1 MESEETN
8 TINID
13 INDVDEQFFRDQIEA
28 FQKININDD
37 ELYVF
42 NSNNVSDEEKE
53 TLKTILCCCNTKFF
67 LNKNNIDYN
76 NAENLSNAVSVLQ
89 DKLVTDAVSLK
100 LIAQGNNATQINMID
115 SREHTIDRKKKI
127 ISGLFFKDE
136 LANSYYVNFN
146 GYNYV
151 KYFVNVSM
159 ARQIGYARQLQKGN
173 QLHIMHGEFIIGVHA
188 KGTYIIISKNQI
200 KNSTANEIIIDIC
213 YDYKNNDAP
222 NIRVG
227 GGSAFRITLT
237 QKEGKYT
244 LNSIKKGNMK
254 EDEVDDTSLKE
265 VQTLDIQGIIDNE
278 EQGKSL
284 RETLAEEPELCKVL
298 QEAKVISQEQYQSII
313 NPTIK
318 KQINGK
324 SFIISKKLLEAE
336 SSQSQGESMQ
346 DDNYNNSQNNPNT
359 ERLQSSKIQSNGKSN
374 GNNTS
379 QQLPDS
385 KDRDISECPPDI
397 NVNTADV
404 KHNYNFF
411 CLKDTWIGKNK
422 TTGKYGC
429 CGCDCC

>member
-1 MESEETN
+1 MLTDLTEN
-8 TINID
+8 IN
-13 INDVDEQFFRDQIEA
+13 NANKQFFIDKLMHFKKA
-28 FQKININDD
+28 YINND

-42 NSNNVSDEEKE
+42 NPNNVSEEEIEK
-53 TLKTILCCCNTKFF
+53 LKTILFCCNTEFF

-76 NAENLSNAVSVLQ
+76 NAKNLSNAVSVLQ

-100 LIAQGNNATQINMID
+100 LIAQGNNAIQINMID
-115 SREHTIDRKKKI
+115 SLEHEIDTKKKI

-136 LANSYYVNFN
+136 LENSYYVNFSN
-146 GYNYV
+146 DNYL
-151 KYFVNVSM
+151 KYFGIVSTK
-159 ARQIGYARQLQKGN
+159 QKIGHCRQLQKGN
-173 QLHIMHGEFIIGVHA
+173 QLHIMHGEFIISVHA
-188 KGTYIIISKNQI
+188 NGTYMIISKAPVE
-200 KNSTANEIIIDIC
+200 NSTANQITIDIC
-213 YDYKNNDAP
+213 YDYKNNNAP
-222 NIRVG
+222 DIKVG
-227 GGSAFRITLT
+227 GGDAFRITLT

-298 QEAKVISQEQYQSII
+298 QEAQVISKERYQSII
-313 NPTIK
+313 NPPIK
-318 KQINGK
+318 EEINGEL
-324 SFIISKKLLEAE
+324 FIISKKLLEAE
-336 SSQSQGESMQ
+336 LSRSQSERMQ

-359 ERLQSSKIQSNGKSN
+359 ERLQSSKMQSNC
-374 GNNTS
+374 NNTS
-379 QQLPDS
+379 QQPPDS
-385 KDRDISECPPDI
+385 KDRDISERPPDI

>member
-1 MESEETN
+1 MLTDLTEN
-8 TINID
+8 IN
-13 INDVDEQFFRDQIEA
+13 NANKQFFRDKLKHFKKA
-28 FQKININDD
+28 YINND

-42 NSNNVSDEEKE
+42 NPDNVSDKEKE

-67 LNKNNIDYN
+67 LNKENIDYN
-76 NAENLSNAVSVLQ
+76 KPENLSNAVSVLQ

-100 LIAQGNNATQINMID
+100 LIAQGNNTTQIN
-115 SREHTIDRKKKI
+115 TIDGWEHKIDTEKKI
-127 ISGLFFKDE
+127 ISGLSFTDE
-136 LANSYYVNFN
+136 LENVYYVKFD
-146 GYNYV
+146 GYEYL
-151 KYFVNVSM
+151 KYFGNVSIK
-159 ARQIGYARQLQKGN
+159 RQIIHCRQLQKGN
-173 QLHIMHGEFIIGVHA
+173 QLHIMHGEFKISVHA
-188 KGTYIIISKNQI
+188 NGTYMIISKAPVE
-200 KNSTANEIIIDIC
+200 NSTANQITIDIC

-222 NIRVG
+222 DIKVG
-227 GGSAFRITLT
+227 GGDAFRITLT

-254 EDEVDDTSLKE
+254 EDKVDDTSLTDA
-265 VQTLDIQGIIDNE
+265 QTLDIQGIIDNE

-313 NPTIK
+313 NPPIK

-346 DDNYNNSQNNPNT
+346 DDNYNNSQNNQNT
-359 ERLQSSKIQSNGKSN
+359 ERLQSSKMQSNGKSN

-385 KDRDISECPPDI
+385 KDRDNSEHQQNT

-404 KHNYNFF
+404 KHNYNFL
-411 CLKDTWIGKNK
+411 CLEDTWIGKDK

-429 CGCDCC
+429 CGFNCC